1 MQKKYF
7 KAHVFELF
15 IGVILLFLHYVF
27 SPAGPLNYLLHIRP
41 LVDIELLFVGGF
53 LFFICPLY
61 GVTFV
66 GVGIVRL
73 YEDLLQ

>member
-1 MQKKYF
+1 MHKKYF

-15 IGVILLFLHYVF
+15 LGIVLLALNYAF
-27 SPAGPLNYLLHIRP
+27 SPAGPLNYILHIRP
-41 LVDIELLFVGGF
+41 LVDVELALVGGF

-73 YEDLLQ
+73 YEDLFR